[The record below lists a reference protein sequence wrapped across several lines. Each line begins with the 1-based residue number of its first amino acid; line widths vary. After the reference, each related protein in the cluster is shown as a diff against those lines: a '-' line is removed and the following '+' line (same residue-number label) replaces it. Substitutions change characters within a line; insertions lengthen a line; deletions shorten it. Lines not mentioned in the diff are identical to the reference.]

1 MRQQSSKGSWRSC
14 ENAACSFNKMKCIN
28 ECSVYCCCADQPLQ
42 AICFLYWKVLPA
54 NTAHS
59 PKKQQVAALFA
70 RLLLSQYLQL
80 QFSLL
85 GCDTTFLRSSLH
97 FFQPALLALHSTDN
111 FSYKITVHSWDT
123 TISCEYNSSTVRR
136 DRRKEFAGIPKGVVI
151 QSTSPAW
158 CYTATAVCHAECNTP
173 AASRAAFASTCGH
186 VAGAVIFSASGLFPL
201 SYHHS
206 LTCAT
211 TLEQRLRR
219 WKQT

>member
-97 FFQPALLALHSTDN
+97 FFSASTVGTAQYRQLFIQDHGTFLRHYNFLWVQLQHSSTWPT
-111 FSYKITVHSWDT
+111 KRVCRHTKG
-123 TISCEYNSSTVRR
+123 SCNSKYESRLVLYSNSSMSCRV
-136 DRRKEFAGIPKGVVI
+136 
-151 QSTSPAW
+151 Q
-158 CYTATAVCHAECNTP
+158 H
-173 AASRAAFASTCGH
+173 TCG
-186 VAGAVIFSASGLFPL
+186 V
-201 SYHHS
+201 
-206 LTCAT
+206 TCCFRQH
-211 TLEQRLRR
+211 LWSCCRR
-219 WKQT
+219 CDFQCKWIVSTVLPP